1 MKKRSTAH
9 FSGLTRGRH
18 PELVSGSSRSIK
30 GFTLIEL
37 LAVVLIIGILA
48 AVAVPQY
55 QKAVMKSQYA
65 KLKALASTMAQAQE
79 VYYLAN
85 GDYAVNIAD
94 LDIDMPGGKTEKST
108 DSMYHYEWGSCIIS
122 NGRYA
127 QISCTNS
134 KIGMGYQQR
143 QNHAEIQANDRKCFA
158 IIANDLGR
166 QICKEETGDP
176 EEAILQQY
184 GTASRTYQYH

>member
-1 MKKRSTAH
+1 MKKRNTEH
-9 FSGLTRGRH
+9 FS
-18 PELVSGSSRSIK
+18 

-37 LAVVLIIGILA
+37 LVVVLIIGILA

-65 KLKALASTMAQAQE
+65 KLKALAFTMAQAQE

-108 DSMYHYEWGSCIIS
+108 DSKYYYEWGHCGIS
-122 NGRYA
+122 NGPFA

-143 QNHAEIQANDRKCFA
+143 QNHAEVQANDRICFA
-158 IIANDLGR
+158 KIDNDLGR

-176 EEAILQQY
+176 EELILSHY
-184 GTASRTYQYH
+184 GTTSRTYQSH